1 MIEATKK
8 GATNRVGV
16 PSGENNVSHVNIK
29 PANAKNGS
37 SGSLPDALKVV

>member
-1 MIEATKK
+1 MMAATKN

-16 PSGENNVSHVNIK
+16 PRGENNVSQVNIK

-37 SGSLPDALKVV
+37 SGSLPEALKVV